1 MLDDLKLGP
10 AFHALMGIVVHPA
23 MSATRTARARCIR
36 EILSAR
42 VLRHWSAGPA
52 CLAHP
57 ADNSD
62 LHYQSG
68 FGNSFSSE
76 AVAGALPVGRNS
88 PQHPPKGLCAE
99 VLSGSAFTAPRAE
112 NHSTWLYRLRP
123 SAMHGPYR
131 RIADGLLR
139 SGPFVEVETPPNRMR
154 WDPLPLPSTPTDF
167 IEGLATIAGSAEP
180 AAQAGLAVHIY
191 CANRSMSERYVYFA
205 DGELMFVPQ
214 TGALELFT
222 ELGRMEIRPGEIAV
236 VPRGMKFKV
245 MVDGPVRGYVCE
257 NYGAPFR
264 LPELG
269 PIGSQGL
276 AQQRDFQV
284 PVAAFED
291 REHQCQVVAKFM
303 GGLWASEL
311 RHSPLD
317 VVAWHGDYVP
327 YKYDLARFMAIN
339 TVSFDH
345 PDPSIFTVL
354 TSPSGQAGVANVD
367 FVIFP
372 PRWVVAED
380 TFRPPWFHRNVMSE
394 LMGLVHGVYDAK
406 AEGFLP
412 GGVSIHNCM
421 SAHGP
426 DLATFQRASEGE
438 LKPHK
443 IENTLAFMWE
453 SRYVFRPTKFALS
466 ARELQKDYDRVWDGF
481 KKNSGSGQ

>member
-1 MLDDLKLGP
+1 
-10 AFHALMGIVVHPA
+10 
-23 MSATRTARARCIR
+23 MSAARTARLRRIG

-42 VLRHWSAGPA
+42 LLRHWSAAPA
-52 CLAHP
+52 RLAHP

-76 AVAGALPVGRNS
+76 ALEGALPVGRNS
-88 PQHPPKGLCAE
+88 PQRAPKGLYAE

-154 WDPLPLPSTPTDF
+154 WDPVPLPPKPTDF
-167 IEGLATIAGSAEP
+167 LDGLATIAGSGEP

-191 CANRSMSERYVYFA
+191 CANRSMNERYVYFA

-214 TGALELFT
+214 QGAIQLFT
-222 ELGRMEIRPGEIAV
+222 ELGKLEAKPGEIAV

-245 MVDGPVRGYVCE
+245 MVEGPVRGYVCE

-276 AQQRDFQV
+276 AQQRDFEV
-284 PVAAFED
+284 PVAAFE
-291 REHQCQVVAKFM
+291 EKKESEVVAKFM
-303 GGLWASEL
+303 GGLWASEFQ
-311 RHSPLD
+311 HSPLD

-327 YKYDLARFMAIN
+327 YKYDLARFMVIN

-354 TSPSGQAGVANVD
+354 TSPSGQPGVANVD

-426 DLATFQRASEGE
+426 DLATFQKASEGE
-438 LKPHK
+438 LKPRK
-443 IENTLAFMWE
+443 IEDTLAFMWE

-466 ARELQKDYDRVWDGF
+466 ARELQKDYDKVWDGF
-481 KKNSGSGQ
+481 RNNSGSGS